1 MPKENELT
9 NQRELTE
16 QELEF
21 VAGGF
26 PDVMEWFFGPYFSL
40 LLNDGSNCPASVCG
54 THTLTQRKS
63 TMNNSITQQECRPVS
78 DEELIT
84 ISGGMME
91 TVFWSGNTLLMIS
104 ADGDHY

>member
-26 PDVMEWFFGPYFSL
+26 PNVMEWFFGPYFSL

-54 THTLTQRKS
+54 TQH
-63 TMNNSITQQECRPVS
+63 
-78 DEELIT
+78 
-84 ISGGMME
+84 
-91 TVFWSGNTLLMIS
+91 
-104 ADGDHY
+104 

>member
-1 MPKENELT
+1 LGAACERPHGGAERVEAVSRTAIGWSFRWTETGVVPTQQKRSTIMPKENELT

-40 LLNDGSNCPASVCG
+40 LNNGSNCPAYVCG
-54 THTLTQRKS
+54 TMH
-63 TMNNSITQQECRPVS
+63 
-78 DEELIT
+78 
-84 ISGGMME
+84 
-91 TVFWSGNTLLMIS
+91 
-104 ADGDHY
+104 